1 MIGITFNS
9 FGGELFKVNICSLP
23 QDVRFSLTILWEYI
37 KDVMK
42 TNLLQNS
49 EEKLNETVGELEQT
63 KRKNISLSNPRNLNV
78 TYRPHIIIWRFCVLI
93 FSPDGVRRC
102 NLKRYR

>member
-1 MIGITFNS
+1 MIGITVNS

-23 QDVRFSLTILWEYI
+23 QDVRFSLTILQEYI
-37 KDVMK
+37 RDIMK

-49 EEKLNETVGELEQT
+49 EEKLKKTVGELEQT
-63 KRKNISLSNPRNLNV
+63 KRKNISLSNSRNFNV
-78 TYRPHIIIWRFCVLI
+78 TYRPHIISWRFCVKI